1 MPGSVRPE
9 RYLRWR
15 VRVGDPGDRRHRRW
29 PLGLLGS
36 GLTEVPEEGPQTELP
51 DGGPLTE
58 VPDGQS
64 GSAGGAGS
72 RSARAGRRRRPVGPW
87 HQVFVG
93 RMAVTARSVDRLR
106 RLLDHPVSLA
116 RVRRLTVVV
125 EDWRIPQRGW
135 SGRLGPLPHL
145 LTSRIGTPRSDR
157 GRVVVEIEV
166 RWSVPLRS
174 MLVAVLP
181 LLTPIRPMPTPGGPE
196 VTAQDVFPDWLG
208 AGPRLAAI
216 AGELPGSD
224 DIRPYDIVL
233 RPDDAPPGAAG
244 GAAGA
249 PYRAVFTVDRH
260 GAGAGLRAGDG
271 IGVGRTSVLVDLE
284 HAVPVGRYG
293 PFGPAAPRAE
303 LTFPSEPDGREWRIV
318 GPDGPGHGGRLD
330 RPWLTEEIHTALAGI
345 GLVDCRAVPGRYPEA
360 AATLLLHLVLAGVP
374 VHAPELPRACAAHLA
389 DELVELLGGPLPDR
403 PGASPDPHADL
414 EWEARAVRQ
423 RRAAM
428 RRHGR
433 EFVLPRLAAGAFPGF
448 GRLPSVSALLVT
460 RRLAYVLDAVAAIE
474 AQSYPELEI
483 VLCLHGVG
491 LPADLRTRLARCTRQ
506 LEIVEVPAGQSFGE
520 AVGAATARA
529 RGSLVTKFDDDDT
542 YGPEHVWDL
551 VLARHHSGA
560 TLVGKPAEFV
570 YLQTLDTTVR
580 RDAGAPESFAPV
592 VAGGTML
599 IGRGDLEQ
607 VGGWRPVPR
616 SVDRGLLDRVRRA
629 GGLIYRTHPLGY
641 VYQRRSAGHTWDP
654 GLEYFLRD
662 AGAQWSGLPRH
673 GEFGTEPARETTPD
687 CSSAGP
693 AGPVPSSRGPAGPV
707 LTRADPARPPR
718 GGVPASTV
726 AGDEGPRRRGGSTVG
741 HRRLL

>member
-1 MPGSVRPE
+1 MPGSERPE
-9 RYLRWR
+9 KYLRWR
-15 VRVGDPGDRRHRRW
+15 VRIGDPADRRHRRW
-29 PLGLLGS
+29 PLALLGS
-36 GLTEVPEEGPQTELP
+36 GLTELPDDGGSGLTELP
-51 DGGPLTE
+51 DDGTAPGLPERGTRTGP
-58 VPDGQS
+58 P
-64 GSAGGAGS
+64 GS
-72 RSARAGRRRRPVGPW
+72 RPGRAGRRRGPVGPW

-93 RMAVTARSVDRLR
+93 RMVVTAGSVDRLR

-116 RVRRLTVVV
+116 RVRRVTVVV
-125 EDWRIPQRGW
+125 QEWQIPQRGW

-145 LTSRIGTPRSDR
+145 LTQRVRTPRDDR

-174 MLVAVLP
+174 VLVAVLP
-181 LLTPIRPMPTPGGPE
+181 LLLPVRPMPTPGGPE
-196 VTAQDVFPDWLG
+196 VTAQDVFPEWLG
-208 AGPRLAAI
+208 AGPRLDAI

-233 RPDDAPPGAAG
+233 RPGDAAPGTAG
-244 GAAGA
+244 GATG
-249 PYRAVFTVDRH
+249 PSYREVCTVDRY
-260 GAGAGLRAGDG
+260 GAASPVGDG
-271 IGVGRTSVLVDLE
+271 FGVGRTSVLLDLE

-303 LTFPSEPDGREWRIV
+303 LTFPSDPDGRGWRIV
-318 GPDGPGHGGRLD
+318 GPDGLDRGGRLD
-330 RPWLTEEIHTALAGI
+330 RRWPAEEVRAALDGI
-345 GLVDCRAVPGRYPEA
+345 GVLDCRAIPGRYPEA
-360 AATLLLHLVLAGVP
+360 EAALLLHLVLAGVL
-374 VHAPELPRACAAHLA
+374 VHAPELPPACAAHLA
-389 DELVELLGGPLPDR
+389 DELVELLAGPLPDR
-403 PGASPDPHADL
+403 PGPAPARYADL
-414 EWEARAVRQ
+414 DWEARAVRQ

-433 EFVLPRLAAGAFPGF
+433 EFALPRLTVDAFPGF

-570 YLQTLDTTVR
+570 YVETLGTTVR

-599 IGRGDLEQ
+599 IGRGDLEE

-616 SVDRGLLDRVRRA
+616 SVDRGLIDRVRRA

-673 GEFGTEPARETTPD
+673 AEFGTASVRESTPD
-687 CSSAGP
+687 LATAGP
-693 AGPVPSSRGPAGPV
+693 AGPLPSGRGPAGPV
-707 LTRADPARPPR
+707 LTRADSSRPPR
-718 GGVPASTV
+718 GGFPASPGADDDV
-726 AGDEGPRRRGGSTVG
+726 PRRRGGSTVG
-741 HRRLL
+741 HCRLL